1 MKLYIGNLP
10 FSSTESEVRALLEEY
25 GEIHSFDWLIDRET
39 GRCRGFCFAEM
50 DNSTADAVIKDLNGK
65 EFGGRTIKV
74 NEARPRQPRRR
85 QNWY

>member
-10 FSSTESEVRALLEEY
+10 FSSTESEVRALLEEH
-25 GEIHSFDWLIDRET
+25 GEIQSFDWLIDRET

-50 DNSTADAVIKDLNGK
+50 ENAAADSVIKALNGK